1 MWSLPSLVAVIGL
14 LVLINGLFASMEI
27 ALVSVP
33 RARLKRFEK
42 EKRPGAST
50 AISLQRNIDDFFAT
64 VQIGVTFVATL
75 SSAIGGAAAVGVF
88 SPIIEAM
95 GISPSSVLGHA
106 VAILFV
112 TVAISYV
119 SLIMGELVPKSMARR
134 HPGKVSL
141 TLAPFFS
148 AFSTWMRPA
157 VKLLTASTRVVL
169 KVLGVSPSQK
179 ATVLT
184 PEEFR
189 IMAMELVETRQI
201 PVSVFEMLVRVTR
214 LAKIRVEDV
223 MIPRHR
229 ISYIR
234 INTSV
239 EADLEHEALKMIGD
253 QPFTNFPVLDGK
265 GENVLG
271 ILNLKDFLRNRDR
284 PCTSDLLRPAV
295 FTARGQSLDR
305 VLTMMQKKRAHLS
318 VVVDEHGIIDGIITL
333 RDILEELVGEIDS
346 DIDAPPTFRS
356 HLDPWLG
363 LEIDGQTTL
372 HELEEF
378 YALSL
383 PRSLHYSTVAGFVM
397 DRLGKMP
404 AAGDRVDYDEWRF
417 EVLDMEGTRVKGIRI
432 SPLRNRGN
440 D

>member
-1 MWSLPSLVAVIGL
+1 MWSLPSLVGVIGL
-14 LVLINGLFASMEI
+14 LVLINGLFAAMEI

-33 RARLKRFEK
+33 RARLKRFKK

-50 AISLQRNIDDFFAT
+50 AISLQKNIDDFFAT

-95 GISPSSVLGHA
+95 GISSSSVLGHA

-119 SLIMGELVPKSMARR
+119 SLIMGELVPKSVARR
-134 HPGKVSL
+134 HPGEVSL

-189 IMAMELVETRQI
+189 MMATELVETRQI
-201 PVSVFEMLVRVTR
+201 PVRVFELLVRVTR

-239 EADLEHEALKMIGD
+239 EEDLEQETFKMIGD

-284 PCTSDLLRPAV
+284 PYTSDLLRPAV

-305 VLTMMQKKRAHLS
+305 VLTMMQKKRTHLS

-333 RDILEELVGEIDS
+333 RDILEELVGEID
-346 DIDAPPTFRS
+346 APPTFRS
-356 HLDPWLG
+356 RVDPWLG

-432 SPLRNRGN
+432 SPVRNRGN